1 MNSLLFQL
9 ASVPALPGDGVEPS
23 GVPPSDLVP
32 YFTALRQLCCSD
44 EEFQAMIASFDDPV
58 IMIDNEKFLSRSVL
72 SILSKYKRERSLWE
86 DII

>member
-32 YFTALRQLCCSD
+32 YFTALRQLCSTD
-44 EEFQAMIASFDDPV
+44 DDFQEMMRSFNSDPV
-58 IMIDNEKFLSRSVL
+58 IIIDNAQYVSRSVL
-72 SILSKYKRERSLWE
+72 SILSKFKRDRSTWI
-86 DII
+86 D